1 MELSDQRL
9 APPERALPIR
19 HGRLPRSH
27 PARTL
32 LKVIGASLTVLV
44 VSTAS
49 VGALAL
55 NELSRSVA
63 SNAVDISNGASDAAP
78 LPVPHI
84 GAIEGGFNF
93 LMVGTDNDK
102 DQGDAFGE
110 RGDATLNDVNIL
122 LHVSADHQ
130 SGVVVTL
137 PRDLIVPHPKCVD
150 PETGDEYSAM
160 SARPLNE
167 AFERGGL
174 GCVVATVSQLTDL
187 DIPYAGTI
195 SFNGVI
201 SMTDAIGGVPIC
213 LTEEIEDPASDLF
226 LPAGTSVVS
235 GSNALAFL
243 RNRKGVGDRS
253 DLSRISSQQ
262 QYMSSLM
269 RTMKS
274 SNTLGD
280 LGKLYGLARAAA
292 TNIKLSSNLASVDSM
307 VAMAYAMKDVNLDQ
321 LVFVQYP
328 GTTGDPD
335 YPGKVVPTK
344 YLADELFARIAA
356 DQPIALGEDAIG
368 PGSTIDPAQPEP
380 APAPAPPPADA
391 APEDPAPDAA
401 PPPAAAEVIDG
412 LVGQAA
418 STQTCTA
425 EVG

>member
-1 MELSDQRL
+1 MELSDKTL
-9 APPERALPIR
+9 PPPGGALPVR
-19 HGRLPRSH
+19 HGRLRRSH

-32 LKVIGASLTVLV
+32 LKVVGASLTVLV
-44 VSTAS
+44 ISTAS
-49 VGALAL
+49 VGAVAL
-55 NELSRSVA
+55 SELSRSVA

-84 GAIEGGFNF
+84 GAIDGGFNF

-137 PRDLIVPHPKCVD
+137 PRDLIVPHPECVD

-160 SARPLNE
+160 SARPLND
-167 AFERGGL
+167 AYERGGL
-174 GCVVATVSQLTDL
+174 GCVVATVSELTGL

-201 SMTDAIGGVPIC
+201 AMTDAVGGVPIC
-213 LTEEIEDPASDLF
+213 LSTAIEDPASDLF
-226 LPAGTSVVS
+226 LPAGTSNVS

-243 RNRKGVGDRS
+243 RNRHGVGDRS
-253 DLSRISSQQ
+253 DLSRINSQQ

-269 RTMKS
+269 RTLKS

-292 TNIKLSSNLASVDSM
+292 TNIKLSSNLASIDSM

-321 LVFVQYP
+321 LVFVTYP
-328 GTTGDPD
+328 GTTGHAD

-344 YLADELFARIAA
+344 YLADELFAKIAA

-368 PGSTIDPAQPEP
+368 PGSTIDPAQPDP
-380 APAPAPPPADA
+380 APASPPVDA
-391 APEDPAPDAA
+391 APADPAPDAA
-401 PPPAAAEVIDG
+401 PPPAAEVIDG
-412 LVGQAA
+412 LVGQTA

-425 EVG
+425 EIG